1 MAHSIQSTAV
11 DVFSLPPPFLTNST
25 VVPLSASSGSF
36 TRGGS
41 PYVFPLSD
49 PPIPL
54 HTHTRHLKQ
63 GFWINKPT
71 EERSSKNKEIKI
83 FQRHLLARK
92 TPSIGKKLQLSSRMP
107 KLYRNPYGKF
117 LLRRTI
123 CWVLKIT
130 IVVNF
135 PPLIFKKTHWV
146 WIPDLV

>member
-49 PPIPL
+49 TPIPL

-63 GFWINKPT
+63 GFWSSPIEALQSN
-71 EERSSKNKEIKI
+71 SSKKEGE
-83 FQRHLLARK
+83 
-92 TPSIGKKLQLSSRMP
+92 GKKRRLLDFLQSEPS
-107 KLYRNPYGKF
+107 PY
-117 LLRRTI
+117 L
-123 CWVLKIT
+123 WVYNIDG
-130 IVVNF
+130 IV
-135 PPLIFKKTHWV
+135 
-146 WIPDLV
+146 

>member
-107 KLYRNPYGKF
+107 KLYRIPTG
-117 LLRRTI
+117 
-123 CWVLKIT
+123 
-130 IVVNF
+130 NF
-135 PPLIFKKTHWV
+135 
-146 WIPDLV
+146 